1 LQVADAES
9 QNDFDAMVG
18 ILLITHAPL
27 GKAFIEA
34 ATHVFRGAPEHLES
48 LDVVA
53 DQDPEEIRRL
63 AREAIARID
72 DGAGVLVLTDIIGA
86 TPCNCTLAF
95 CVPGKVEVLAGVSL
109 PMLLRAI
116 SYRHNSL
123 DSVAEIALAG
133 GQRGMCRVAQ
143 QTG

>member
-1 LQVADAES
+1 MQVADAES

-116 SYRHNSL
+116 SYRHNTL
-123 DSVAEIALAG
+123 DSVAEMALAG

>member
-1 LQVADAES
+1 MQVADAES

>member
-1 LQVADAES
+1 MQVADAES

-123 DSVAEIALAG
+123 DSVAEMALAG

>member
-1 LQVADAES
+1 MQVADPES

>member
-123 DSVAEIALAG
+123 DSVAEMALAG